1 MFRKSLLSAITIF
14 LAGQFCLISESVT
27 AGSFTDYIRNE
38 CPREY
43 DLYKSAVTEFAIRMK
58 PNVGQCGC
66 DVVGLYYALSRNSM
80 ELVAQLEEDAELM
93 QSAARV
99 FGISEELTEALGNAP
114 EAVSTLTI
122 LAEHDPRLFQKLS
135 DALSLFS
142 RSDRKKLSKNPN
154 YILYYLLAAAMAD
167 AQGSGIASMVKRLKR
182 RIAPGAMDVF
192 SLLYTQTFSVYPHAD
207 TDYRFSAADATL
219 GKLGMKNVRA
229 VRPYKAH
236 LALFLPPTEKEIPE
250 SQNLNKTEYEQL
262 KEDHINLL
270 VRVSQNIS
278 DKYGLPYGL
287 KVVEHI
293 APHLM
298 DALRFHNNKNQ
309 IGAYLDH
316 ESESRLFEEVLK
328 NGVCQS
334 GSGDGRL
341 ESFFSMYSPY
351 SKKGEPLAGTKG
363 NLGLIAKWFAE
374 GNLQKYIAKAD
385 NLENYICS
393 MAFLPRIFAESDPG
407 QEKVFDDLL
416 FSLSESPGLNGLFI
430 AALYNKTNYF
440 RWLRNSPNAFSAV
453 VHNPDA
459 AYGRTA
465 PKYKYILTTS
475 YPEDKSG
482 AILHSF
488 DGEHISA
495 SALNHLMYMDI
506 DKLEEHNFT
515 EKERDMALAGTVI
528 DVADWTG
535 GGHEKKLSEKE
546 RPGLII

>member
-27 AGSFTDYIRNE
+27 AGSFTDYIRKE

-80 ELVAQLEEDAELM
+80 ELVAHLEEDAELM

-122 LAEHDPRLFQKLS
+122 LTEHDPRLFRKLS

-167 AQGSGIASMVKRLKR
+167 AQGSEITSMVKRLKR
-182 RIAPGAMDVF
+182 RIAPGAIDVF

-250 SQNLNKTEYEQL
+250 SQNLNKTEYKQL

-270 VRVSQNIS
+270 VRVFQNIS

-309 IGAYLDH
+309 IGPYLDH
-316 ESESRLFEEVLK
+316 ESGELK
-328 NGVCQS
+328 M
-334 GSGDGRL
+334 RT
-341 ESFFSMYSPY
+341 EAEIRM
-351 SKKGEPLAGTKG
+351 KGMKA
-363 NLGLIAKWFAE
+363 LIASLGIVDAE
-374 GNLQKYIAKAD
+374 KFIALIHREPFDYTEWQKTLWEGMSVEQI
-385 NLENYICS
+385 S
-393 MAFLPRIFAESDPG
+393 QMAMKNHDKKQRVKVRNEISGALPRGNQPDCE
-407 QEKVFDDLL
+407 Q
-416 FSLSESPGLNGLFI
+416 
-430 AALYNKTNYF
+430 AL
-440 RWLRNSPNAFSAV
+440 PAV
-453 VHNPDA
+453 
-459 AYGRTA
+459 
-465 PKYKYILTTS
+465 
-475 YPEDKSG
+475 
-482 AILHSF
+482 
-488 DGEHISA
+488 
-495 SALNHLMYMDI
+495 
-506 DKLEEHNFT
+506 
-515 EKERDMALAGTVI
+515 
-528 DVADWTG
+528 
-535 GGHEKKLSEKE
+535 
-546 RPGLII
+546 